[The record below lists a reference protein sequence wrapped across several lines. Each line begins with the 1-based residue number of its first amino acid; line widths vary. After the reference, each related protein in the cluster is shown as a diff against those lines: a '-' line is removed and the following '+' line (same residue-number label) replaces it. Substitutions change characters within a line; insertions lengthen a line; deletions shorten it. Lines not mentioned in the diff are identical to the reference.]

1 MIKSLRNSLL
11 TGLVI
16 LLPVSVTVFI
26 LYFIIS
32 KIGRPIKE
40 LLFEPIF
47 KEIDPTF
54 ISQPIFDIILDTT
67 ATILVIIAVTIIG
80 FLSKFLLGKITIN
93 ILEAFVARIP
103 VAKQIYHTVKQIV
116 DTFSKQKKAVFQE
129 VVLIEFPRKGSYAI
143 GFLTSSAKGEIQHKT
158 GAEVLNI
165 FVPTTP
171 NPTSGFLVMFDKNEV
186 ISLDMTVS
194 EAMKLIISGG
204 AVSPEWA
211 ENSPKKI
218 D

>member
-1 MIKSLRNSLL
+1 MIKSLRNSLIA
-11 TGLVI
+11 GLII
-16 LLPVSVTVFI
+16 LLPVSVTAFI

-32 KIGRPIKE
+32 KIGSPIKE

-67 ATILVIIAVTIIG
+67 ATLLVIIAVTLIG
-80 FLSKFLLGKITIN
+80 FLSRFLFGKITIR
-93 ILEAFVARIP
+93 IFEAFIERIP
-103 VAKQIYHTVKQIV
+103 VAKQIYKTVKQIV

-129 VVLIEFPRKGSYAI
+129 VVLIEFPRKGSYAL
-143 GFLTSSAKGEIQHKT
+143 GFLTSTAKGEIQAKT

-171 NPTSGFLVMFDKNEV
+171 NPTSGFLVMYAKEEV
-186 ISLDMTVS
+186 QHLDMSVS

-204 AVSPEWA
+204 AVSPEWVEGRA
-211 ENSPKKI
+211 KL